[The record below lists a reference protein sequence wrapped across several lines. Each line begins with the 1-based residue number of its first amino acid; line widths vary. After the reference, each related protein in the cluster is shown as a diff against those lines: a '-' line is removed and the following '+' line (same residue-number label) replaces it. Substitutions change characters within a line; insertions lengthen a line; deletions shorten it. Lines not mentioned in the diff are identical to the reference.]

1 MSRRRASRRSMA
13 MMTAASIVTVAW
25 STVLSTSAA
34 PAAGDRAAAHIA
46 RSLNGTATAHLHLI
60 ESEGAKL
67 HEEGPVTGALPGTM
81 KATFNTGTV
90 FTGSFTIHTRY
101 GTIDG
106 EGKAIPNGSGRY
118 QSFHGSI
125 TVTGGSGRY
134 SHAHG
139 HTALYGTFD
148 RRTFALVIQTKGSL
162 SY

>member
-1 MSRRRASRRSMA
+1 MVVVA
-13 MMTAASIVTVAW
+13 AASILAVAW
-25 STVLSTSAA
+25 GAGLSALAA
-34 PAAGDRAAAHIA
+34 FAAGARAAADIA

-90 FTGSFTIHTRY
+90 FTGSFAIHTRN

-106 EGKAIPNGSGRY
+106 EGKAIPHGSGRY
-118 QSFHGSI
+118 QSFRGSI

-139 HTALYGTFD
+139 HTGLYGTFD
-148 RRTFALVIQTKGSL
+148 RRTFALVVQTKGSL